1 MKKNIHPKYFD
12 QAKVVCSCGNTF
24 TIGSTKESIT
34 VEVCNRCHP
43 FYTGEHR
50 YLDTKGRVDAF
61 QKKAAAAAQI
71 KLKRGNKKEKKE
83 LKEEKRVKSLKE
95 LLSEE
100 L

>member
-1 MKKNIHPKYFD
+1 MKTDIHPTYFP

-24 TIGSTKESIT
+24 NTGSTKQNIV
-34 VEVCNRCHP
+34 VEVCSHCHP

-61 QKKAAAAAQI
+61 QKKQSIARKI
-71 KLKRGNKKEKKE
+71 KQARASKKTKKEG
-83 LKEEKRVKSLKE
+83 LKQEKQLKTLKE
-95 LLSEE
+95 LLRE